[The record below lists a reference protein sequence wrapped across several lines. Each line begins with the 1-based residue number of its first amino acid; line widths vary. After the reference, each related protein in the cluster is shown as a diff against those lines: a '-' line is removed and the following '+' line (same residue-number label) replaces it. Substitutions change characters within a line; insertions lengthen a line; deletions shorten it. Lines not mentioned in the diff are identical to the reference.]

1 MFDGALLCVASN
13 WYCHLKCI
21 IQNFHQRFSLY
32 SDNSVLFCSAYKLW
46 INIPLLGEVASL
58 AGGGREGFKDGFG
71 KEARF
76 NYPEGL
82 YFDTDSNLLY
92 VAEFV
97 SINKETLM

>member
-1 MFDGALLCVASN
+1 M
-13 WYCHLKCI
+13 
-21 IQNFHQRFSLY
+21 
-32 SDNSVLFCSAYKLW
+32 
-46 INIPLLGEVASL
+46 LGEVASL

-97 SINKETLM
+97 SINKEILM